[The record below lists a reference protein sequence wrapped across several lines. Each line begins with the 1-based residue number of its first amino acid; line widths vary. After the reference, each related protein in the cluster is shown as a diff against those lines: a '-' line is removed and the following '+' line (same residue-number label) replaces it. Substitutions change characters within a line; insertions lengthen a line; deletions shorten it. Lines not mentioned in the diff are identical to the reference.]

1 MLLPIAFCS
10 HLTFKVSKVCEGN
23 FGYKAGIYALLLRK
37 RPVYTVTEHPVSGGI
52 SKHSQLTGVGA
63 MTSYG
68 CCAYTDS
75 GEMVVHKHP
84 VY

>member
-1 MLLPIAFCS
+1 M
-10 HLTFKVSKVCEGN
+10 KVILDIEQ
-23 FGYKAGIYALLLRK
+23 ALLLRK
-37 RPVYTVTEHPVSGGI
+37 HPVYTVTEHPVSGGI
-52 SKHSQLTGVGA
+52 SVHSQLAGVGA

-75 GEMVVHKHP
+75 GEMVVNKHP

>member
-1 MLLPIAFCS
+1 MKVIFDIEQAFMP
-10 HLTFKVSKVCEGN
+10 
-23 FGYKAGIYALLLRK
+23 RK
-37 RPVYTVTEHPVSGGI
+37 HPVNTVTEPPVSGGI
-52 SKHSQLTGVGA
+52 SEHSQLTGVGA